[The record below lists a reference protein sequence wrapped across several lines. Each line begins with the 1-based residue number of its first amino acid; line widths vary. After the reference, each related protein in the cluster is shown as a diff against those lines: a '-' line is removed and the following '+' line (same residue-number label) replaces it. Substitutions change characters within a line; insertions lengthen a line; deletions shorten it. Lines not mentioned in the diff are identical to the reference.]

1 MDNTTNSTDP
11 GKKLLE
17 DLNRHKQDFSRNPS
31 MDNLFQI
38 VVIYDALG
46 QTERGL
52 GFAEAFLMQVE
63 DEMERIVLNTMVL
76 SMVDRDDEAIELLG
90 KAEEKFPED
99 IRLKRYRGMLLNKQG
114 KFDEA
119 VDAFDE
125 LLKNEPEDLESVSG
139 KIMALLGLKKNEQV
153 MKVYQDSIGITP
165 TEAPQWHFKGMID
178 GMMSEYLLK
187 IQQSGKD
194 EAREKKLAGNFD
206 RISNLIDTFGPD
218 VRDFYRMGQV
228 AGKEA
233 YHLTMN
239 DTGKE

>member
-1 MDNTTNSTDP
+1 MDNTTNITDP

-63 DEMERIVLNTMVL
+63 DEMERVVLNTMVL
-76 SMVDRDDEAIELLG
+76 SMVDRDDEAIGLLG
-90 KAEEKFPED
+90 KAEKKFPED

-119 VDAFDE
+119 VDAFDA
-125 LLKNEPEDLESVSG
+125 LLKSEPNDLESVSG
-139 KIMALLGLKKNEQV
+139 KIMALLGLKKNEQA
-153 MKVYQDSIGITP
+153 MKVYQDSIGMTP
-165 TEAPQWHFKGMID
+165 TEAQQWHFKGMLD
-178 GMMSEYLLK
+178 GMMSEHLLRM
-187 IQQSGKD
+187 QQSGSD
-194 EAREKKLAGNFD
+194 EAREKKLAESFD

-218 VRDFYRMGQV
+218 VRNFYRMGQV

-239 DTGKE
+239 DEEKE